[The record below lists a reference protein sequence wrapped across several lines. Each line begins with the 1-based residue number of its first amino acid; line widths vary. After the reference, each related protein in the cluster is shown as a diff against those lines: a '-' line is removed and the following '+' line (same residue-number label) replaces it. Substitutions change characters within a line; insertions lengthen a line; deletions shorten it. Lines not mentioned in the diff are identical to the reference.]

1 MGEILTDIVAK
12 AIELLEADKT
22 DEANELIKQFDDV
35 QKDVFFKYTGVE
47 LKVNAK
53 YQL

>member
-1 MGEILTDIVAK
+1 MGEILTDTVAK

-35 QKDVFFKYTGVE
+35 QKDVFFKYTGME
-47 LKVNAK
+47 LETSEKSE
-53 YQL
+53 L

>member
-22 DEANELIKQFDDV
+22 GEANELIKQFDEI
-35 QKDVFFKYTGVE
+35 QKDVFFKYTNIEV
-47 LKVNAK
+47 
-53 YQL
+53 